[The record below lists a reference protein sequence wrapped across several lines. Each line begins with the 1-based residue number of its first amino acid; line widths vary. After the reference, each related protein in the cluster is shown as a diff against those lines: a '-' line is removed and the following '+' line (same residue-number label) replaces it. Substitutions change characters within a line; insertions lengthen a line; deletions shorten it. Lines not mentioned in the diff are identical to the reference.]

1 MATEPLGDARARH
14 REHALE
20 RGINPRDVDLLLS
33 DLLGKPMTF
42 LYANGEIP
50 FDDARLVAL
59 LDRRFAGE
67 PLQYI
72 RGKTEFYSREFLVDT
87 RVLIPRPE
95 TELVVETAL
104 ERAPHNA
111 RLLDIGTGSGCIAI
125 SIERERPD
133 LQVISVDRSVE
144 ALAVARL
151 NRERLQS
158 RVRLAASDL
167 MTALRGDFDVIVSNP
182 PYVPLHEYE
191 ELSLEVRIHEPRMAL
206 TPGPKGTEIIARI
219 LDEHRAKL
227 IITEVGYGQE
237 AAIRRVA
244 KAKRWDVDAFLPD
257 LAGIP
262 RVVVLSPHHGR

>member
-20 RGINPRDVDLLLS
+20 RGINPRDVDLLLC
-33 DLLGKPMTF
+33 DLLGKRMTF
-42 LYANGEIP
+42 LFANPELP
-50 FDDARLVAL
+50 FDDAELAAL
-59 LDRRFAGE
+59 LERRFAGE

-72 RGKTEFYSREFLVDT
+72 RGRTEFYSREFLVDT

-104 ERAPHNA
+104 ERSAKGA
-111 RLLDIGTGSGCIAI
+111 RVLDIGTGSGCIAI

-133 LQVISVDRSVE
+133 LRVVSVDRSVD
-144 ALAVARL
+144 ALAVANMNRVRL
-151 NRERLQS
+151 GS
-158 RVRLAASDL
+158 RVQLAASDL
-167 MTALRGDFDVIVSNP
+167 MNALRGEFDVIVSNP

-191 ELSLEVRIHEPRMAL
+191 ELADEVRVHEPRMAL

-219 LDEHRAKL
+219 LSEQRAKL
-227 IITEVGYGQE
+227 VIMEVGYGQE
-237 AAIRRVA
+237 PAIRQLA
-244 KAKRWDVDAFLPD
+244 KAKEWNVDAFLPD

-262 RVVVLSPHHGR
+262 RVVVLSPHGR